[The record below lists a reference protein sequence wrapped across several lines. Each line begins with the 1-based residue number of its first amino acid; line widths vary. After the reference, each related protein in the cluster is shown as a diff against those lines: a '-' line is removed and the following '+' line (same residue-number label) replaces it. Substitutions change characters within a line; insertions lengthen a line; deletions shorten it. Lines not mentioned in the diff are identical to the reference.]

1 MFNADQE
8 AALENYL
15 LHSSDVYFGL
25 SQTETRELAYEYAL
39 RLSLKIP
46 KNWSDNKCA
55 GPDWIQGF
63 IRRHPS
69 LSMRKAEATSLARA
83 SAFNEV
89 NVKMF
94 FDNFC
99 KLAHLVP
106 MSQNNIWNV
115 DETGITNVHKPGR
128 IESRKGRKQVGQV
141 TSAERGQLVTLIY
154 AICANGNNMSP
165 YFVFPTDNKNQKRI
179 C

>member
-1 MFNADQE
+1 MLF
-8 AALENYL
+8 EN
-15 LHSSDVYFGL
+15 
-25 SQTETRELAYEYAL
+25 
-39 RLSLKIP
+39 P

-55 GPDWIQGF
+55 GPDWFLGF

-128 IESRKGRKQVGQV
+128 IVSRKGRKQVGQV

-154 AICANGNNMSP
+154 AICANGNNMPP